1 MSFQGKSFIGV
12 LYAASPAAAPPL
24 EPVLPTT
31 EAAVLELAEPAE
43 STAASVG
50 ADLLATDEEEEEED
64 EAVFERNELA
74 AESPARSWRRYS
86 SRSLSGGN
94 AR

>member
-50 ADLLATDEEEEEED
+50 EDLLAVDEEEEEE